1 MDPAT
6 VRHPLEEFA
15 EERWVR
21 EVQLVGYLVGEQV
34 AVFQQHLRFE
44 DDGLVDPLHDGTSAD
59 VADD

>member
-1 MDPAT
+1 MPVIRLKNLLKNDGFGKCSSSAM
-6 VRHPLEEFA
+6 
-15 EERWVR
+15 
-21 EVQLVGYLVGEQV
+21 VGEQV